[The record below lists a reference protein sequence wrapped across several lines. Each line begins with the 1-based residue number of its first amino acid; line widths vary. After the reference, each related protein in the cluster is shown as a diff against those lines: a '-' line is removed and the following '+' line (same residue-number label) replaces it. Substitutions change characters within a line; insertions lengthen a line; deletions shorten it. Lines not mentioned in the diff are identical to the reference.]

1 MYKCSVLAR
10 GWLYGRVTKALLRRD
25 LRCGV
30 YRDEYLGCHRAR
42 WNARCTF
49 SAGRRALDYAVCA
62 DARVMKELAFA
73 ELVSYELLADCLRD
87 CGDSLQGCD
96 WQPGVGLC
104 LDLVC

>member
-10 GWLYGRVTKALLRRD
+10 GWLYGRVTKAILRRH
-25 LRCGV
+25 LRGDVC
-30 YRDEYLGCHRAR
+30 RDEYLGCHRAR

-49 SAGRRALDYAVCA
+49 SAGRRAFDYAVCA
-62 DARVMKELAFA
+62 DARVLKDLALA
-73 ELVSYELLADCLRD
+73 ELVSYELLVDCLRD
-87 CGDSLQGCD
+87 YRDSQQGCD